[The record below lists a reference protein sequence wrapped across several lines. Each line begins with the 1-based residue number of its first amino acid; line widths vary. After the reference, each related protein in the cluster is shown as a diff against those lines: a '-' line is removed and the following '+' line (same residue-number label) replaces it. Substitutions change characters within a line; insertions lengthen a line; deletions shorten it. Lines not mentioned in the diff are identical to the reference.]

1 MRENDNVRQEPQ
13 DTNRPQQLAFVH
25 ASRTYLAAVQSKE
38 YIYRIYKRV
47 SGIYY
52 IKKKELTMPVGA
64 DGFRLPNI
72 NEKGSEKKLDWL
84 TGPGQNEHC
93 RTFVITGEDHTLG
106 NALKHFIIQ
115 NSAVEF
121 CGYTVPHPMERKIH
135 VRIQTKGTPAEQV
148 LRQALSELKE
158 QNEAIK
164 KMIQDEIKRYLET
177 HPQADTDEDD
187 TP

>member
-38 YIYRIYKRV
+38 YIYRIYKR
-47 SGIYY
+47 
-52 IKKKELTMPVGA
+52 
-64 DGFRLPNI
+64 
-72 NEKGSEKKLDWL
+72 L